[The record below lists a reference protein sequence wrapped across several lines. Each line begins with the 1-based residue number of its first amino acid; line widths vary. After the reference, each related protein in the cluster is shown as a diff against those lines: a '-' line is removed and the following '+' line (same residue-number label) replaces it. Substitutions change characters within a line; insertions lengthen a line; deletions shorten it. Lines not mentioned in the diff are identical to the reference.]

1 MKKGNNSLA
10 SISLAALAWLLV
22 TSTAQTCEP
31 PPDGGQP
38 PVQTRRP
45 AQGDEVR
52 LTAGFGMRFHPLLN
66 ARRMHT
72 GVDWA
77 APIGT
82 PVIAAGSGHVV
93 FAAVKG
99 EYGNAIVIDHGGGWQ
114 TLYSQLSRIEVSVG
128 DCVVFG
134 ALVGKVGST
143 GLSSGPHLHFEVR
156 KDGQPIDPLSV
167 GVDNESPEPADS
179 K

>member
-1 MKKGNNSLA
+1 MRRGNNSLA
-10 SISLAALAWLLV
+10 SIAVAALAWLLV

-114 TLYSQLSRIEVSVG
+114 TFYSQLSSIEVGVG
-128 DCVVFG
+128 DCVAFG
-134 ALVGKVGST
+134 ALIGKVGST

-156 KDGQPIDPLSV
+156 QNGQPIDPLSV
-167 GVDNESPEPADS
+167 GVSNEPREPEEH